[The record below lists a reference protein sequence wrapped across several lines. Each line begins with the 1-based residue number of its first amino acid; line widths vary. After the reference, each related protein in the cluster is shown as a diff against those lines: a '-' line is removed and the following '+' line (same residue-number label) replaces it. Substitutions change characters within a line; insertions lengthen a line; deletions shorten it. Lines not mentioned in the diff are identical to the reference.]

1 MKSNRNRGIHLRG
14 ELLEQRQLLAGDG
27 TLPVLNAVTNP
38 RMDAVISNFAPP
50 VAGQTSG
57 SVPVAD
63 LLTEATGIALTGTNL
78 GSGRLFYSTDNGASW
93 DEVGQV
99 SPTAALVLAATSTTR
114 LFFLPGPE
122 TPLDL
127 RDAITFKAWGG
138 GDGFANGQENV
149 DTLLRPSQTVGLVN
163 SPDAAVATAVAPNG
177 QFAVSAERGGGITI
191 VDLTNPGDE
200 PLARLAIPGAAVSV
214 AISADSNTAYVAA
227 DYGGLQIVDMSTP
240 SQPQLT
246 ASVATTGYALGVA
259 TAGSRYLFVA
269 VSGEG
274 LDIVDLHAASGPA
287 FVKNLQLG
295 DYALSV
301 AASVTGRYAYVGT
314 AATGLVIA
322 DCLNASSPQVLKRVP
337 TGGSVEAVA
346 VHPSGHHVL
355 AACSQAGL
363 RVIQVS
369 TPPTATVV
377 RSVQTAGRAWGVA
390 IAANG
395 QKGYVSLANT
405 GGVEVLNLTTP
416 SQAAIVGAI
425 HATGFTTGLSVSPD
439 GRYVLVA
446 DGSVG
451 TRVVDTLSPQR
462 TQVVNV
468 GGDAGNVA
476 ITPDANFAFV
486 TSDTNGLVIL
496 DIRTGQAAS
505 VVGNVETG
513 RSAVDLTLSRTGR
526 YAYVADV
533 RDGLVIVDAG
543 NPSAARRI
551 WNFTSPSPPVA
562 VQSSSNGQFAAMA
575 HRMGGFVMYDIAT
588 NPARPAEWG
597 RIANLWYVTDLAISS
612 DGKTVAVT
620 EQDGDLKLYDTT
632 SSGKPTLL
640 ASLRLPGTAQAVEF
654 APDGKI
660 AYVAAGESGLHIVDL
675 TDFAAPKLLAT
686 YASEM
691 AIHGVTVSEDGSQ
704 IYASTDE
711 GVAILLAKQDA
722 LPVLV
727 GILDTPGPAHGTC
740 LATDTSTALPRKTAL
755 IASGSSGLFLRD
767 VTPPTGFSLESSLIA
782 TTNYGTVETRGSIHL
797 SRDADGTWRA
807 NTTPITPPSG
817 SDALLQRWRPAEA
830 ETIAQTNVVFARHP
844 SGTMHRLIADSDW
857 RLIGFSGV
865 GNVDS
870 HPLAPEGRGD
880 QNPTPPPTAPVTGTL
895 PIDVAGTV
903 MLRRTVGGELLAD
916 ATPLERGGLAVSLES
931 LGSLRPLAAESFPAG
946 NRLLLRSA
954 ADELVV
960 WRFDAAWQFTA
971 AEPGVASDSL
981 AGSLLSRMFGL

>member
-1 MKSNRNRGIHLRG
+1 MRKHRHHAGLHL
-14 ELLEQRQLLAGDG
+14 ESLEQRRPLAADVG
-27 TLPVLNAVTNP
+27 LPILAAAAANQFDTVVA
-38 RMDAVISNFAPP
+38 NFAPP
-50 VAGQTSG
+50 TAGQTSG
-57 SVPVAD
+57 SMLVSS
-63 LLTEATGIALTGTNL
+63 LLTNGSGIALTGTNL
-78 GSGRLFYSTDNGASW
+78 GSGQLFYSTNSGTDW
-93 DEVGQV
+93 QEVGAV
-99 SPTAALVLAATSTTR
+99 SPTSALLLAADDDTR
-114 LFFLPGPE
+114 LFFLPGPD
-122 TPLDL
+122 TPLSL
-127 RDAITFKAWGG
+127 QDAITFKAWSGG
-138 GDGFANGQENV
+138 TGWTNGQQAV
-149 DTLLRPSQTVGLVN
+149 DTLLKPSQTVGLV
-163 SPDAAVATAVAPNG
+163 PTTDASVATAVAPNG
-177 QFAVSAERGGGITI
+177 QFAVTADRSGGISI
-191 VDLTNPGDE
+191 IDLTSPGDE
-200 PLARLAIPGAAVSV
+200 PLARLAIPGAAVGV
-214 AISADSNTAYVAA
+214 AISADSSTAYIAG
-227 DYGGLQIVDMSTP
+227 DYAGLQIVDLTTP

-301 AASVTGRYAYVGT
+301 AASATGRYAYVGT
-314 AATGLVIA
+314 AATGLVIV

-513 RSAVDLTLSRTGR
+513 WSAVDLTLSRTGC

-551 WNFTSPSPPVA
+551 WNFTSPSHPVA

-597 RIANLWYVTDLAISS
+597 RIANLWYVTDIAITS

-640 ASLRLPGTAQAVEF
+640 ASLRLPGTAQVVEF

-675 TDFAAPKLLAT
+675 TDFAAPKLMAT

-740 LATDTSTALPRKTAL
+740 LATDTSTALPRKTAV

-767 VTPPTGFSLESSLIA
+767 VTPPTGFSLESSHIA
-782 TTNYGTVETRGSIHL
+782 TANYGTVETRGSIHL

-817 SDALLQRWRPAEA
+817 SDGLLQRWRPAEA

-954 ADELVV
+954 TDELVV

-971 AEPGVASDSL
+971 AEPGVATDSL
-981 AGSLLSRMFGL
+981 AGTLLSRMFGL